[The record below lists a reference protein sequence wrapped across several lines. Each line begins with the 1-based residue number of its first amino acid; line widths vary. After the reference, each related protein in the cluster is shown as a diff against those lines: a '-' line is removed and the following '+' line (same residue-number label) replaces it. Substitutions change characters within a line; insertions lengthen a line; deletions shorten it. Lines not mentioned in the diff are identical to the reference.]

1 MSIVIE
7 GLTLDEVGEGAV
19 MTEQTLHG
27 PATCSRSRDQECL
40 AKAADDASALVQD
53 LRALAQARDPLLAE
67 LALHDLTPAVALM
80 KHLSRLR
87 TLRVS

>member
-1 MSIVIE
+1 MSIVTE
-7 GLTLDEVGEGAV
+7 GLTLDDVGEGTA
-19 MTEQTLHG
+19 MTEQTPCG
-27 PATCSRSRDQECL
+27 PATSTRSRDQECL
-40 AKAADDASALVQD
+40 AKAADDAIALVQD

-67 LALHDLTPAVALM
+67 LALHDLTAAVALM